1 MLSISFDFDENT
13 QKVSNLKVTSN
24 TKATT
29 ISTINK
35 YDVELQDNKLVFTS
49 EALDKLNASTGDR
62 ISVNYW
68 NESPTVTYPIIS
80 KSEIF
85 TDGSDGNKCT
95 KARTVSFRG
104 QQRATLLK
112 FGSVFSFEEFIDKA
126 GNIKEGVFKLVPVK
140 EDDADSDIT
149 EEKEILE
156 NMDQSKIE
164 DDLAEMLNQEDTYN
178 DLPF

>member
-62 ISVNYW
+62 ISVNY
-68 NESPTVTYPIIS
+68 
-80 KSEIF
+80 
-85 TDGSDGNKCT
+85 
-95 KARTVSFRG
+95 
-104 QQRATLLK
+104 
-112 FGSVFSFEEFIDKA
+112 
-126 GNIKEGVFKLVPVK
+126 
-140 EDDADSDIT
+140 
-149 EEKEILE
+149 
-156 NMDQSKIE
+156 
-164 DDLAEMLNQEDTYN
+164 
-178 DLPF
+178 